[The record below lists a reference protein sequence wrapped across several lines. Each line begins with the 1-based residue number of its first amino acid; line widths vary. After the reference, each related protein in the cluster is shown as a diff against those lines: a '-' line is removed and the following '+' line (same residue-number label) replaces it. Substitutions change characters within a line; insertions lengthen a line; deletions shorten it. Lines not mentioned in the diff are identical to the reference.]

1 MAVFRFNTHTHS
13 RRHRQE
19 REKRNEWIII
29 PKYRRPKK
37 EEEENTP
44 REINKGRKKNEV

>member
-37 EEEENTP
+37 EEEEKHTT
-44 REINKGRKKNEV
+44 RDKQGKKEK